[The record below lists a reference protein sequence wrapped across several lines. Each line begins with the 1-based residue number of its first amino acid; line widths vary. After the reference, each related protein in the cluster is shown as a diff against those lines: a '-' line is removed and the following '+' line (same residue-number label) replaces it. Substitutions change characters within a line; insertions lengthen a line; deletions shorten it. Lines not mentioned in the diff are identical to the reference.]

1 MAATEAIFSG
11 TVFTSTTA
19 TYSTPSPSTQDWIGV
34 ELNVT
39 AVSGTSPSVTFS
51 IQWSDDGGTW
61 ADAEPPDTFDPI
73 TTAPTTAAKRF
84 DVKAAYWRAA
94 ATVTGTNSPSFT
106 GSANAYY

>member
-1 MAATEAIFSG
+1 VAQAAAIFAG

-19 TYSTPSPSTQDWIGV
+19 TYSTLSPSTQDWIAI

-39 AVSGTSPSVTFS
+39 AMTGTSPQAVFS

-61 ADAEPPDTFDPI
+61 ADAEPADQFDPI
-73 TTAPTTAAKRF
+73 TGPCTIAKRF

-94 ATVTGTNSPSFT
+94 VVVTGTNSPSFT